1 MKKVESYDKFFS
13 EKEKE
18 QIIKDYVENVLSIRE
33 VCKKYGIG
41 SKVWVRKLL
50 GENIRKFSEAN
61 KIAHKKHPESYKQ
74 SKETKDKIRQARLR
88 WMKEHPEQTAWRLR
102 NMSYPEKCFKK
113 ILEDNGL
120 DKKYLIYREYSVFP
134 YFIDFAFI
142 NEKVAVEIDGSQHLL
157 EDRKKKDEEKDK
169 LLLSKGW
176 KVLRIAAVE
185 VTHDG
190 SKALNAVLNML
201 EESTIEYETVG
212 ILKAPKTKIKRC
224 GTTQNKI
231 ERIKKVGILRA
242 SKERKKAVRGEDGLT
257 DKQRLN
263 AFNQRR
269 VERPSKEEL
278 WKLVKSTPFETIG
291 RNYGVNGNSVKKWC
305 KQYNLPYRKKDID
318 QLIGKEHKYSKELH
332 ICLRCGKEYYTDNH
346 NSKFCCDDCYKAYIK
361 ENGLLDKENRKK
373 SYLWVYKSNKNGIVI
388 NKRVGKDEIEEY
400 VAQGWIRG
408 RKLS

>member
-1 MKKVESYDKFFS
+1 MVDK
-13 EKEKE
+13 EIKE
-18 QIIKDYVENVLSIRE
+18 QIIRDYIDNWLSLSEIS
-33 VCKKYGIG
+33 KKYGIK
-41 SKVWVRKLL
+41 SKSYISQYILGDKVRSS
-50 GENIRKFSEAN
+50 SEAV
-61 KIAHKKHPESYKQ
+61 KLAHKKHPNKFKLSE
-74 SKETKDKIRQARLR
+74 ETKDKIRKAHLR
-88 WMKEHPEQTAWRLR
+88 WMKEHPEQTAWRLK
-102 NMSYPEKCFKK
+102 NMSYPEKCFQK

-142 NEKVAVEIDGSQHLL
+142 NEKLAVEIDGSQHLE
-157 EDRKKKDEEKDK
+157 EDRKRRDKKKDA

-176 KVLRIAAVE
+176 KVLRIAANE

-190 SKALNAVLNML
+190 TKALKTVLDML
-201 EESTIEYETVG
+201 EKPITQYETVG
-212 ILKAPKTKIKRC
+212 ILKAPKAY
-224 GTTQNKI
+224 Q
-231 ERIKKVGILRA
+231 
-242 SKERKKAVRGEDGLT
+242 KAVRGEDGLT

-305 KQYNLPYRKKDID
+305 KQYNLPYRKRDID

-332 ICLRCGKEYYTDNH
+332 ICLRCGKEYYTTFH
-346 NSKFCCDDCYKAYIK
+346 NSKFCCDECYKRYIK

-373 SYLWVYKSNKNGIVI
+373 SNLWVYKINDDNSFV
-388 NKRVGKDEIEEY
+388 NKRIGEDKVEEY
-400 VAQGWIRG
+400 VAQGWARG